1 MGRKRGTQ
9 RLIFTISTHLIN
21 SYNAI
26 QLPAMSTFV
35 EPSNE
40 IPETLS
46 LSGKPESTADSGQ
59 QTVDSRDDS
68 IIASRAPKG
77 DPHQDRKREEGHD
90 RKVELASRPNEC
102 QSVYM
107 TYKGTYPKP
116 FSQMVPFEVE
126 IYGDLKKAGDLTPDE
141 MNRLVQSFC
150 ACRVSFNM
158 YKRKALVAMIR
169 RGD

>member
-46 LSGKPESTADSGQ
+46 LSGKPESTVDSGQ
-59 QTVDSRDDS
+59 QTVDSRDD
-68 IIASRAPKG
+68 
-77 DPHQDRKREEGHD
+77 DPPHDRKREEAHD
-90 RKVELASRPNEC
+90 RKVELASRSNEC